1 MANPQR
7 PRAQGPNGIGSFR
20 KRLWINKP
28 IGIMYEKTTAVVVM
42 PRIAASAVTD
52 PILIRER
59 REIVKQTSPMARKG
73 T

>member
-1 MANPQR
+1 
-7 PRAQGPNGIGSFR
+7 
-20 KRLWINKP
+20 
-28 IGIMYEKTTAVVVM
+28 MYEKTTAVVVM